1 MMKEEAEVEELQL
14 EAEREAEGDKLTR
27 TPWNVINA
35 IN

>member
-1 MMKEEAEVEELQL
+1 MTKKEAKVEELQL
-14 EAEREAEGDKLTR
+14 EAEGEAVGGKLTR